1 MTAKELLKSLQDLNT
16 LLSIRLNLHE
26 YDKIPVQFREYSIRS
41 GRVTFKVP
49 GEFEVDLTIADED
62 PEKQFWFIDFRF
74 LFTPATSEIPE
85 HLRNI
90 IEKSVDT
97 ILERDGLAGCYKF
110 LHELVLT
117 HKISEIRKQAIELS
131 RGKWIETL
139 QVEPLHRAL
148 SIQYWL
154 GRYGKDGPRS
164 WIILGMDSGKRKD
177 GLPDPKATSR
187 ISLRW
192 FRDSKEIKGHD
203 IPLELTTLSAEALLQ
218 AVITKHISYILES
231 IYRNLSTKPL
241 FSNKQLSISFK
252 ESESEPKEPE
262 LRVQL
267 TRHDNI
273 NITIEPRTGCFAISP
288 AFRFSMRAESLLN
301 SLTKD
306 PATVAHVSI
315 ENLRCV
321 AVSEEI
327 VNRALTIGWEPLQ
340 NPGLKPEDLKP
351 IIPRDTLQLSWFRR
365 PGWSQGWFIVL
376 SASMSGERW
385 WLMEL

>member
-1 MTAKELLKSLQDLNT
+1 
-16 LLSIRLNLHE
+16 
-26 YDKIPVQFREYSIRS
+26 
-41 GRVTFKVP
+41 VTFKVP

-85 HLRNI
+85 QLRNV
-90 IEKSVDT
+90 IEDRVNK
-97 ILERDGLAGCYKF
+97 ILQRDGLAGCYKF

-117 HKISEIRKQAIELS
+117 HKISEIRRQAIELS
-131 RGKWIETL
+131 RGKWIEKL

-154 GRYGKDGPRS
+154 GRYGMDGLRS
-164 WIILGMDSGKRKD
+164 WIILGVDSGKRKD
-177 GLPDPKATSR
+177 GLSDPRATSR

-192 FRDSKEIKGHD
+192 FRDSKEIKDHD

-218 AVITKHISYILES
+218 AVITKHISHILES
-231 IYRNLSTKPL
+231 IYKNLRTKPL

-273 NITIEPRTGCFAISP
+273 NITIEPRTGYFAISP
-288 AFRFSMRAESLLN
+288 AFRLALRTEKLLN

-306 PATVAHVSI
+306 PATDAHGLVQS
-315 ENLRCV
+315 LRCF

-327 VNRALTIGWEPLQ
+327 VNRAFSIGWEPLQ

-365 PGWSQGWFIVL
+365 TGWSQGWFIVL

-385 WLMEL
+385 WLMEM

>member
-1 MTAKELLKSLQDLNT
+1 LKSLQDLNT

-26 YDKIPVQFREYSIRS
+26 YDKILSQFKNYTIRS

-74 LFTPATSEIPE
+74 LFTPTTLEIPE
-85 HLRNI
+85 NLRYGIGTRVNL
-90 IEKSVDT
+90 V
-97 ILERDGLAGCYKF
+97 LQRDGLVGCYKF

-117 HKISEIRKQAIELS
+117 HKINEIRRQAIELS

-154 GRYGKDGPRS
+154 DRYGKDGLRS
-164 WIILGMDSGKRKD
+164 WIILGVDSGKRKD
-177 GLPDPKATSR
+177 GLLDPKATSR

-192 FRDSKEIKGHD
+192 FRDSKEVKDHGITLD
-203 IPLELTTLSAEALLQ
+203 LTTLSAESLLQ
-218 AVITKHISYILES
+218 GVISKHIFYILGS
-231 IYRNLSTKPL
+231 MYKNLVTKPL

-252 ESESEPKEPE
+252 VSETDPKDPE

-267 TRHDNI
+267 TRQENI
-273 NITIEPRTGCFAISP
+273 NITIEARTGYFAISP
-288 AFRFSMRAESLLN
+288 ALRLATRTQINLN

-306 PATVAHVSI
+306 PAPVAHEFI
-315 ENLRCV
+315 EKLRCV
-321 AVSEEI
+321 AVSAEI
-327 VNRALTIGWEPLQ
+327 INRARSVGWEHVE
-340 NPGLKPEDLKP
+340 NSGLKPEDLKP
-351 IIPRDTLQLSWFRR
+351 IMPRDTLQLSWFRR
-365 PGWSQGWFIVL
+365 AGWSQGWFIAL